1 MKTGLTDLNK
11 HSQEM
16 MKSIPFA
23 QRILLLP
30 HCMRPSEQCRAKF
43 KKDGL
48 ECLTDCHNNCQIS
61 ALRKLAEQCAYKGVC
76 VAAGGSMALKYI
88 KQNEPRGIVAVACDK
103 ELAEGVRAVEQYYQ
117 EEDLAPPPVVIPVP
131 LASTGCLNTKVDL
144 DLAEKIIKT

>member
-1 MKTGLTDLNK
+1 MKTLLTDLNK
-11 HSQEM
+11 HNQEM

-30 HCMRPSEQCRAKF
+30 HCMRPSEKCRAKF

-61 ALRKLAEQCAYKGVC
+61 ALRKLAGQCSYKGVC

-88 KQNEPRGIVAVACDK
+88 KQNEPQGIVAVACDK
-103 ELAEGVRAVEQYYQ
+103 ELEEGVCAVEQYYQ
-117 EEDLAPPPVVIPVP
+117 EDDSATPPVIISIP
-131 LASTGCLNTKVDL
+131 LASTGCLDTRVDL
-144 DLAEKIIKT
+144 DLAEEIIKT